1 MADGA
6 EDEGW
11 VENPSLPRV
20 SSTKGQHSRDAG
32 GEGAPTSR
40 KRGREVPLRP
50 GDEEYDPDADDPD
63 SDPGEDFDTDEKGK
77 GDSSGGRASKKGKP
91 ADDDD
96 FFEDS
101 GALTFQTRAARV
113 MFGVITTQANE
124 MCVHVKKPQT
134 ICATPSLDIEVP
146 IQGDKG
152 QVLDAI
158 CEVAGKKTDPLFLQF
173 SDPSKVELL
182 LVSSSL
188 VNISKKGTAADSL
201 RNRVTELK
209 DGFKLSPLVQVL
221 LPRIEFS
228 SASTLRIPGL
238 WVAESPQPFHL
249 KSQVGALQRVRPE
262 TFFTVLTR
270 AIGSAQLF
278 WNSRK

>member
-1 MADGA
+1 
-6 EDEGW
+6 
-11 VENPSLPRV
+11 
-20 SSTKGQHSRDAG
+20 
-32 GEGAPTSR
+32 
-40 KRGREVPLRP
+40 
-50 GDEEYDPDADDPD
+50 
-63 SDPGEDFDTDEKGK
+63 
-77 GDSSGGRASKKGKP
+77 
-91 ADDDD
+91 
-96 FFEDS
+96 
-101 GALTFQTRAARV
+101 

-228 SASTLRIPGL
+228 SASTLKIPGL